1 MNVAVRNSYLP
12 SVHHQGLNGFWG
24 AVGRLGKRL
33 AAKALR
39 FAAKWVDVNSAGLTD
54 ILGISDLMNGW
65 AASLDASA
73 NASSSKDISESQLTT
88 SEINIL
94 TSFSENKLGP
104 FAKKTIENFFNAL
117 NTGTVQEQLAAANY
131 VLKLKGALIRYYGY
145 HETTGLSAVAIE
157 YRLQII
163 EALFL
168 NIEDTIEFTF
178 DENFSRLTTTDNM
191 VQSSDIPNFSNLIPS
206 SVVGMTFSAE
216 RLQPV
221 VPVDQLPTQTVI
233 VPTSETTTAELPQVL
248 TPQTPAAV
256 NSPGKGKKLLIG
268 VLAAVTL
275 WSFWPSNK
283 SKN

>member
-24 AVGRLGKRL
+24 SVGRIAKRF

-39 FAAKWVDVNSAGLTD
+39 QVVLQLKARTF
-54 ILGISDLMNGW
+54 GISDLLGLSDLISGW
-65 AASLDASA
+65 ADALDASA
-73 NASSSKDISESQLTT
+73 NASSSKDISESQLTAT
-88 SEINIL
+88 EISIL
-94 TSFSENKLGP
+94 TNFSEKKLAP
-104 FAKKTIENFFNAL
+104 FAEKAFTSFFNAL

-268 VLAAVTL
+268 VLAAVAL